1 MIVFYYWINYGICQ
15 KGKFVF
21 VILCRHQWNWQWHIF
36 WLMEK
41 KYASR
46 GTKQLASKNVLTK
59 YKIVMQPQ
67 HAQYMKWGSEWVSL
81 IMNALGNNRCPH
93 TWQLNHGTLF
103 WRTLNYIIDN
113 IQKIRILANRCEVLL
128 PKSNWGVTWKCHW
141 SLQLNCTITCM
152 FFSIL
157 PFHSPFALLMEK

>member
-1 MIVFYYWINYGICQ
+1 MIVFYHWINYGICQ

-46 GTKQLASKNVLTK
+46 GTKQVASKNVLTK

-113 IQKIRILANRCEVLL
+113 IQKNQNPLMASHLPDPETIFLTIHIVQMKKKTPNKILKKYSTSTRKL
-128 PKSNWGVTWKCHW
+128 
-141 SLQLNCTITCM
+141 
-152 FFSIL
+152 
-157 PFHSPFALLMEK
+157 